1 MSNPYGVNAGAFAD
15 FNTETVVVTRR
26 TPGAT
31 PGNFTTTTIYSG
43 AADVQSTGGSS
54 YMSPTG
60 AIDIAD
66 LDMDLSPVAGVLPPI
81 LVGDFVAY
89 NSGTYTIVNVSA
101 WSFPLAHVSALLKRG
116 EIRNKPLK

>member
-1 MSNPYGVNAGAFAD
+1 MGD
-15 FNTETVVVTRR
+15 FDDFDTETVVVTRR
-26 TPGAT
+26 TAGAT
-31 PGNFTTTTIYSG
+31 PGNFNTTTIYSG
-43 AADVQSTGGSS
+43 AADVQSTTGSS

-60 AIDIAD
+60 AIDMADCTMD
-66 LDMDLSPVAGVLPPI
+66 LDPVAGVLPPI

-101 WSFPLAHVSALLKRG
+101 WTFPIAHVSAMLKRG